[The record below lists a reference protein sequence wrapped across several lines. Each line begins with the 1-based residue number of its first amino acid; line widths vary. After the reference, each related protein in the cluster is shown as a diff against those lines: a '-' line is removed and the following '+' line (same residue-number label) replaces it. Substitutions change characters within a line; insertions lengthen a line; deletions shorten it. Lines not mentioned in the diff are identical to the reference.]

1 LTLSPS
7 ARVCIESLPNNL
19 ESWGKLHAD
28 SKLSDSKF
36 KNMSNVIFL
45 YGNDEFAITR
55 RLKDFESDFS
65 DPTTAGMN
73 TAHLEARSMS
83 EDELNNAVNAMPFL
97 ASKRLVILSNPSA
110 KYNNPATRKK
120 FEAYISNVPETARL
134 VIHELIEPKEVEKHW
149 LMKWAGKNTSTI
161 KTQAFMLPKL
171 RDMAGW
177 ITNEAKRQ
185 DGRIDPAAAS
195 KLAEM
200 VGVDTRQAGMEIAKL
215 LAYVN
220 WARPVQGSDVEAV
233 CIVTSQQ
240 SVFDFVD
247 ALSQGN
253 AKIAQKLLHR
263 LLENEDSF
271 SLWGMVVRQFRLLIQ
286 AREILDG
293 RGNKDDVARALGVH
307 PYVAEKTTGQ
317 AARFSIESL
326 ENIYHR
332 LLDIDERVKTSQ
344 ITLDLA
350 LDTLIVELA
359 GK

>member
-1 LTLSPS
+1 M
-7 ARVCIESLPNNL
+7 PN
-19 ESWGKLHAD
+19 
-28 SKLSDSKF
+28 
-36 KNMSNVIFL
+36 IFIL

-55 RLKDFESDFS
+55 RLKDFESDFT

-83 EDELNNAVNAMPFL
+83 EDEFNNAINAMPFL
-97 ASKRLVILSNPSA
+97 APKRLVILSNPSA
-110 KYNNPATRKK
+110 KYNNVGSRKK
-120 FEAYISNVPETARL
+120 FEEYISKAPDSVKL
-134 VIHELIEPKEVEKHW
+134 VMHELIEPKEAEKHW
-149 LMKWAGKNTSTI
+149 LIKWAAKNESLV
-161 KTQAFMLPKL
+161 KTQAFMLPKQ

-177 ITNEAKRQ
+177 IVNEAKKQ
-185 DGRIDPAAAS
+185 DGKIEPAAAA

-253 AKIAQKLLHR
+253 GKVAQKLLHR
-263 LLENEDSF
+263 LLENEEAF
-271 SLWGMVVRQFRLLIQ
+271 SLWGMVVRQFRLILQ

-307 PYVAEKTTGQ
+307 PFVAEKTSGQ
-317 AARFSIESL
+317 AGRFAIESL
-326 ENIYHR
+326 ENIYR
-332 LLDIDERVKTSQ
+332 KLLGIDERVKTSQ

-350 LDTLIVELA
+350 LDTLIVELT
-359 GK
+359 K

>member
-1 LTLSPS
+1 M
-7 ARVCIESLPNNL
+7 PNIFF
-19 ESWGKLHAD
+19 LH
-28 SKLSDSKF
+28 
-36 KNMSNVIFL
+36 
-45 YGNDEFAITR
+45 GNDEFAIHR
-55 RLKDFESDFS
+55 KIKDFEADFS

-73 TAHLEARSMS
+73 TARLEARTMT
-83 EDELNNAVNAMPFL
+83 ENDLNNAVNAMPFL
-97 ASKRLVILSNPSA
+97 APKRLVILSNPSA
-110 KYNNPATRKK
+110 KFNNPAARKK
-120 FEAYISNVPETARL
+120 FEEFLSKAPDSAKL
-134 VIHELIEPKEVEKHW
+134 VIHELMEPKEIDKHW
-149 LMKWAGKNTSTI
+149 LVKWAAKNSSLVKLQT
-161 KTQAFMLPKL
+161 FFLPKQ

-177 ITNEAKRQ
+177 VMNEVKNQ
-185 DGRIDPAAAS
+185 SGQIEPAAAT

-200 VGVDTRQAGMEIAKL
+200 TGVDTRQAGMEIAKL

-220 WARPVQGSDVEAV
+220 WQRPVRGSDVEAV

-253 AKIAQKLLHR
+253 GKIAQKLLHR

-293 RGNKDDVARALGVH
+293 RGNKGDVARALGVH
-307 PYVAEKTTGQ
+307 PFVAEKTTGQ
-317 AARFSIESL
+317 AGRFSMEAL
-326 ENIYHR
+326 EGIYHR
-332 LLDIDERVKTSQ
+332 LLKIDEQVKTSQ

-359 GK
+359 R

>member
-1 LTLSPS
+1 M
-7 ARVCIESLPNNL
+7 PN
-19 ESWGKLHAD
+19 
-28 SKLSDSKF
+28 
-36 KNMSNVIFL
+36 IFIL

-55 RLKDFESDFS
+55 RLKDFESDFT

-83 EDELNNAVNAMPFL
+83 EDEFNNAINAMPFL
-97 ASKRLVILSNPSA
+97 APKRLVILTNPSA

-120 FEAYISNVPETARL
+120 FEEYISKAPNSVKL
-134 VIHELIEPKEVEKHW
+134 VIHELVEPKEAEKHW
-149 LMKWAGKNTSTI
+149 LLKWAAKNESLV
-161 KTQAFMLPKL
+161 KTQAFMLPKQ

-177 ITNEAKRQ
+177 IVNEVKKQ
-185 DGRIDPAAAS
+185 GGGIEPAAAA

-200 VGVDTRQAGMEIAKL
+200 VGVDTRQAGMEISKL

-220 WARPVQGSDVEAV
+220 WARPVHGSDVEAV

-253 AKIAQKLLHR
+253 GKVAQKLLHR
-263 LLENEDSF
+263 LLENEEAF
-271 SLWGMVVRQFRLLIQ
+271 SLWGMVVRQFRLILQ

-307 PYVAEKTTGQ
+307 PFVAEKTSGQ
-317 AARFSIESL
+317 AARFSIEAL
-326 ENIYHR
+326 ENIYRR
-332 LLDIDERVKTSQ
+332 LLGIDERVKTSQ
-344 ITLDLA
+344 VTLDLA
-350 LDTLIVELA
+350 LDTLIVELT
-359 GK
+359 K

>member
-1 LTLSPS
+1 M
-7 ARVCIESLPNNL
+7 PN
-19 ESWGKLHAD
+19 
-28 SKLSDSKF
+28 
-36 KNMSNVIFL
+36 IFFFH
-45 YGNDEFAITR
+45 GNDEFAINCKI
-55 RLKDFESDFS
+55 KDFESDFS

-73 TAHLEARSMS
+73 TAHLEARTMT
-83 EDELNNAVNAMPFL
+83 EDDLNNAVNAMPFL
-97 ASKRLVILSNPSA
+97 APKRLVILSNPSS
-110 KYNNPATRKK
+110 KYNNPASRKK
-120 FEAYISNVPETARL
+120 FGEFISKTPDTAKF

-149 LMKWAGKNTSTI
+149 LVKWAGKNPTLI
-161 KTQAFMLPKL
+161 KTQAFLLPKQ
-171 RDMAGW
+171 RDMPGW
-177 ITNEAKRQ
+177 IINEAKNQ
-185 DGRIDPAAAS
+185 EGRIEPAAAA

-215 LAYVN
+215 LAYAN
-220 WARPVQGSDVEAV
+220 WERPVRVSDVEAV
-233 CIVTSQQ
+233 CVFTSQQ

-253 AKIAQKLLHR
+253 GKTAQKLLHR
-263 LLENEDSF
+263 LLENEEAF

-307 PYVAEKTTGQ
+307 PFVAEKTTGQ
-317 AARFSIESL
+317 ANRFSIEAL

-332 LLDIDERVKTSQ
+332 LLIIDERVKTGQ

-359 GK
+359 GDRV